1 MTPQGLPAGYEL
13 FPGNTYEGSTLV
25 QALDALEKR
34 HGDARFTVVAD
45 AAMISKENEA
55 ALQKRGT
62 PYILGARLKS
72 RPADEKEKILD
83 LDGYRKWTFREHSE
97 SIGSFRVIELDGER
111 EMVVTH
117 SPKRAR
123 KDKNNRDKALEK
135 LRKRIGKGEGPASFS
150 SRGAGRFLKFPRG
163 KVEIDHKSVK
173 EDAKW
178 DGLRGIVAWSCGE
191 DDPRELVAQYRRL
204 AEIEACFRTNK
215 HDMKIRPIFHWK
227 ENRVRAH
234 IAVCYMAFCC
244 VQHLRVRLDRAGC
257 RMSADRIRLAL
268 NEMEIC
274 IMREKSGGKLFAYP
288 TTASDDAKKIYS
300 LLGLKWIAQPFIYVP
315 QKDRRRRRKNF

>member
-1 MTPQGLPAGYEL
+1 M
-13 FPGNTYEGSTLV
+13 
-25 QALDALEKR
+25 
-34 HGDARFTVVAD
+34 VAD
-45 AAMISKENEA
+45 AAMIGKENEA
-55 ALQKRGT
+55 ALQERGT
-62 PYILGARLKS
+62 PCILGARLKS
-72 RPADEKEKILD
+72 RPAGEKEKILD
-83 LDGYRKWTFREHSE
+83 LDGYSKWKFREHSE
-97 SIGSFRVIELDGER
+97 SIGSFRTIDLVGER
-111 EMVVTH
+111 MMVVTH

-123 KDKNNRDKALEK
+123 KDKHNRDRALEK
-135 LRKRIGKGEGPASFS
+135 LRKRIRKGEGPASFS

-163 KVEIDHKSVK
+163 KVEIDDEIVE
-173 EDAKW
+173 EDAER
-178 DGLRGIVAWSCGE
+178 DGLRGIVAWGCGE

-204 AEIEACFRTNK
+204 AEIESCFRTNK

-234 IAVCYMAFCC
+234 IAICYMAFCC

-288 TTASDDAKKIYS
+288 TAASDDAKKIYS
-300 LLGLKWIAQPFIYVP
+300 LLGLNWIAQPFIA
-315 QKDRRRRRKNF
+315 